1 MIVRISQAPNLRVM
15 AASAVAR
22 FARPNVDP
30 LAAARELNVQAVLT
44 GRAVGKAGTLSIAAE
59 LVDARDG
66 RHLWGEKYERPLESI
81 ATLPAEIASAVA
93 AKLHLSLS
101 GEDRTRLARRET
113 ESREAYELWLKG
125 RQHWAHTSDADLKKA
140 LEYFQKSL
148 DADPQYSRAWCGIA
162 EVWDAFGYTERRPVP
177 EAYEKAK
184 AAARKALE
192 LDPDL
197 ADAHAV
203 LAHATMLTGD
213 SREAEREFK
222 RALELDG
229 NSLPALHW
237 YSHLLMDEKR
247 WDESLALSKR
257 LLELDPLGF
266 WNVHLGEHYLA
277 AGDHTRA
284 LEQVRRAVDLDRNS
298 GPARSGLGR
307 VLLADGRIDE
317 AVPELETAHRL
328 DPEDGFVRR
337 SLAEA
342 YEKAGRTAD
351 AARLRA
357 AGPKP

>member
-1 MIVRISQAPNLRVM
+1 M
-15 AASAVAR
+15 
-22 FARPNVDP
+22 
-30 LAAARELNVQAVLT
+30 
-44 GRAVGKAGTLSIAAE
+44 
-59 LVDARDG
+59 DARDG
-66 RHLWGEKYERPLESI
+66 RHLWGARYERPLESI

-101 GEDRTRLARRET
+101 VEDRARLARRET

-125 RQHWAHTSDADLKKA
+125 RQHWAHHSDADLEKA

-148 DADPQYSRAWCGIA
+148 DVDPQYARAWCGVA
-162 EVWDAFGYTERRPVP
+162 EVWDVYGYTERRPVP
-177 EAYEKAK
+177 GGLREGEGGGMQGL
-184 AAARKALE
+184 R

-229 NSLPALHW
+229 NSLNGLHW
-237 YSHLLMDEKR
+237 YSHLLLKEKR

-266 WNVHLGEHYLA
+266 WNVHLGEHYLE
-277 AGDHTRA
+277 AGDRVRA
-284 LEQVRRAVDLDRNS
+284 LEQFRRAVELDRNS

-307 VLLADGRIDE
+307 LLLADGRINE
-317 AVPELETAHRL
+317 AISELEAAHRL
-328 DPEDGFVRR
+328 DPEDGSFRR
-337 SLAEA
+337 ALAEA
-342 YEKAGRTAD
+342 YEKAGRPAD

-357 AGPKP
+357 EAAGPKP